1 LYKKNQASSAFL
13 RSNEMAIKTSFTL
26 PIVEVTQVGEARRIA
41 VNLAQTLAFSEA
53 EIGKV
58 AIIIAEIAKNFLKH
72 AQAGE
77 LHLRAL
83 KYENKNGIEIL
94 GLDRGPGMADVRK
107 CLEDGFSTV
116 GTSGTG
122 LGAIA
127 RLSDLFDIHSIPKLG
142 TAILSQIWSGQDKD
156 FLSIATKPLEI
167 GVIQLPKPGEKIS
180 GDGWA
185 IESQLNRHLILVA
198 DGLGSGISAAEA
210 SQTAIQTLR
219 ENAKLNPKAILEL
232 AHKALRKTRGAAV
245 AIAEI
250 DAERDT
256 ICFAG
261 IGNITGTIV
270 TNSQRRSLIANN
282 GTIGYQVRKIEEF
295 VYPWSS
301 RSLLIMHSDGLGTQW
316 TLDRYPGLISRHPS
330 LIAGVLSRDYRRAR
344 DDVTVLVVR

>member
-1 LYKKNQASSAFL
+1 LYKKKQASSAFL

-26 PIVEVTQVGEARRIA
+26 PIVEATQVGEARRIA
-41 VNLAQTLAFSEA
+41 VNLAQILAFSEA
-53 EIGKV
+53 DSGKV
-58 AIIIAEIAKNFLKH
+58 AIIITEIAKNFLKH

-83 KYENKNGIEIL
+83 KDENKNGIEIL
-94 GLDRGPGMADVRK
+94 GLDRGPGMTNVRE

-127 RLSDLFDIHSIPKLG
+127 RLGDLFDIYSIPKLG
-142 TAILSQIWSGQDKD
+142 TALVSQIWSAQDKE
-156 FLSIATKPLEI
+156 LSIATDPLEI

-198 DGLGSGISAAEA
+198 DGLGSGILAAEA
-210 SQTAIQTLR
+210 SQAAIQILR

-232 AHKALRKTRGAAV
+232 AHKELRRTRGAAV

-250 DAERDT
+250 DAEQDMIR
-256 ICFAG
+256 FAG
-261 IGNITGTIV
+261 VGNITGTIV
-270 TNSQRRSLIANN
+270 TNAQRRSLISHN
-282 GTIGYQVRKIEEF
+282 GTIGYSVRKIEEF
-295 VYPWSS
+295 LYPWSS
-301 RSLLIMHSDGLGTQW
+301 RLLLIMHSDGLGTQW
-316 TLDRYPGLISRHPS
+316 TLDRYPGLMARHPS
-330 LIAGVLSRDYRRAR
+330 LIAGVLSRDYRRAK